1 VKPDEEESSEP
12 ASSDNT
18 LNSLTPALRRL
29 GRRVVTDDLGPK
41 IPITREEL
49 DAIEAYLKADLREL
63 FASKTPRGSRED
75 I

>member
-1 VKPDEEESSEP
+1 MKPDEEESEP
-12 ASSDNT
+12 APSDNT
-18 LNSLTPALRRL
+18 LHALTPALRRL

-49 DAIEAYLKADLREL
+49 YAIESYLKADLQEL